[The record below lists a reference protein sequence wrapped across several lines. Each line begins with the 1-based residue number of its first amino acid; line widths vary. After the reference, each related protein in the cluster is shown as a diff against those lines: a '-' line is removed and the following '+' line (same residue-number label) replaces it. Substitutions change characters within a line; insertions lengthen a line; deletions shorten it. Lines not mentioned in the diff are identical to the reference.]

1 MVSCISRCVEKM
13 MNGHG
18 QGIRK
23 IVVKVEF
30 VKNVTTNVNLLIT
43 YVVRT
48 TKCRLNNEM

>member
-1 MVSCISRCVEKM
+1 MVFSFSWLAEKM

-30 VKNVTTNVNLLIT
+30 VSFD
-43 YVVRT
+43 
-48 TKCRLNNEM
+48 NELVILGKM

>member
-1 MVSCISRCVEKM
+1 

-30 VKNVTTNVNLLIT
+30 VSLTTN
-43 YVVRT
+43 YVILG
-48 TKCRLNNEM
+48 KM

>member
-1 MVSCISRCVEKM
+1 MVSHFSWLAKKM

-30 VKNVTTNVNLLIT
+30 VKNVTTNVNNVILGKFLIT
-43 YVVRT
+43 CKLV
-48 TKCRLNNEM
+48 E